1 MLKEMTDL
9 MNQVSV
15 ARQELTC
22 DQGEFHA
29 RLEPPHILVAFA
41 SLVTQLDAREGWPH
55 PTVRELAVSALA
67 HIAAICR
74 DYLADELQPE
84 MSEKE
89 LESLFNLDM
98 ISSTLVMQAM
108 GITSE
113 LKQEAPEKVPLR
125 VVH

>member
-1 MLKEMTDL
+1 
-9 MNQVSV
+9 
-15 ARQELTC
+15 
-22 DQGEFHA
+22 
-29 RLEPPHILVAFA
+29 
-41 SLVTQLDAREGWPH
+41 
-55 PTVRELAVSALA
+55 
-67 HIAAICR
+67 
-74 DYLADELQPE
+74 

>member
-29 RLEPPHILVAFA
+29 RLEPPHILVSFA

-67 HIAAICR
+67 HIAAICPGLSGRRTPAR
-74 DYLADELQPE
+74 DERE
-84 MSEKE
+84 R
-89 LESLFNLDM
+89 
-98 ISSTLVMQAM
+98 T
-108 GITSE
+108 G
-113 LKQEAPEKVPLR
+113 VP
-125 VVH
+125 V